1 MRGASAATRYSNKL
15 QSMSEGLGIELLL
28 LVPHLMIEKIL
39 FSYGIDNGIDV
50 IRTCKMNIVKLALK
64 RVSEGTC

>member
-39 FSYGIDNGIDV
+39 FF
-50 IRTCKMNIVKLALK
+50 IRHRQWDRCYKDLQN
-64 RVSEGTC
+64 EYC